1 MKKFFRD
8 LAEKFLTGL
17 CNFVEFAKENLCRL
31 SLFGIVFITSLVISY
46 STAFIYGAKS
56 VEYYLMVAI
65 SGEEVESEDL
75 NRTAEVFKEAID
87 GDTPEKRL
95 NALVELKSGGYFKM
109 FLREKEEMLSLMR
122 HEKTIADVM
131 QKPNEN
137 IVLIILFVCLI
148 LRIGIFPIG
157 SFIKLQ
163 SEGHFGYTTV
173 KEVFLDFPWKK
184 WWFWP
189 ISIYWLLG
197 YWPLFFIWF
206 LIRIKTDKEIVQK
219 RKK

>member
-31 SLFGIVFITSLVISY
+31 SLFGIVLIASLLISF

-56 VEYYLMVAI
+56 FEYNLMVAI
-65 SGEEVESEDL
+65 SGEEVKSESL
-75 NRTAEVFKEAID
+75 NKVAEIFKEAID
-87 GDTPEKRL
+87 GDTSEKRL
-95 NALVELKSGGYFKM
+95 NALAELKTNGYFNF
-109 FLREKEEMLSLMR
+109 FLREKDDMLSLMR

-131 QKPNEN
+131 QKPNEA
-137 IVLIILFVCLI
+137 IVRIIIYVCGI
-148 LRIGIFPIG
+148 LEIGIFPVG

-173 KEVFLDFPWKK
+173 KEVFLEFPWKK